1 MIFLEFWNFCSTQH
15 RRASKEIFKLDLSS
29 QFQCGHVQYSHV
41 LHLPFQKVSEKR
53 SLDYYMMRFW
63 WLPINAVSDEK
74 TLNFQLKSEKSIIQI
89 SSRGGMTEIFRHKII
104 IWIVCGKGIEIWCF
118 SLYCVDVCKRLYCRI
133 HLVLHCPGCRH
144 HNLSLPQ
151 VFCPIVSNMIGRHQK
166 SPRSTINNTSKVFLT
181 REMRCLRHK
190 IHLGLFSAFGLSAF
204 NWILTLS
211 WASLVVVALL
221 VNVVVL
227 ML

>member
-1 MIFLEFWNFCSTQH
+1 MRPENSFLSTRLWTTASVIFLEFWNFCSTQH

-63 WLPINAVSDEK
+63 WLPINAVSNEK

-118 SLYCVDVCKRLYCRI
+118 SLYCVEVCKRLYCDNNLAGYTLSFI
-133 HLVLHCPGCRH
+133 ALVVAITIY
-144 HNLSLPQ
+144 LSLRYFARYSQ
-151 VFCPIVSNMIGRHQK
+151 I
-166 SPRSTINNTSKVFLT
+166 
-181 REMRCLRHK
+181 
-190 IHLGLFSAFGLSAF
+190 
-204 NWILTLS
+204 W
-211 WASLVVVALL
+211 
-221 VNVVVL
+221 
-227 ML
+227 